1 MKIISLEKS
10 KYILQRLLI
19 KYNLSLKKPK
29 KTE

>member
-1 MKIISLEKS
+1 MKIISSEKS
-10 KYILQRLLI
+10 KYIFQRLLI